1 MQIIYLIRELYAEYL
16 KKSYNSIIKK
26 ITQLD
31 LTGVAQWAGRHST
44 NQKVTGS
51 IPWYGT
57 CLDDRFS
64 LTHQYFSPF
73 FPPLLSFSV
82 KTNK

>member
-1 MQIIYLIRELYAEYL
+1 MCFKRHYEEKYRDNRRQYLQIIYLIRELYAEYI

-51 IPWYGT
+51 IPW
-57 CLDDRFS
+57 
-64 LTHQYFSPF
+64 
-73 FPPLLSFSV
+73 
-82 KTNK
+82 